1 MAADEAIGT
10 ALWTSVNVSAI
21 QDERRT
27 ILHAI
32 WRDISKRKR
41 AEEELRQKQRELAHV
56 ARVVPLGEM
65 AAALAHE
72 LNQPLAAIV
81 SNAQA
86 SQRMLADD
94 RASLE
99 ELREAL
105 SDIVQHSKRAS
116 DVIQRLRALLRKSD
130 GEPARLNLNEAIQE
144 VVRLLRAGTLR
155 DAAIELDLAPDLPPI
170 VGDRV
175 QL

>member
-1 MAADEAIGT
+1 
-10 ALWTSVNVSAI
+10 
-21 QDERRT
+21 
-27 ILHAI
+27 
-32 WRDISKRKR
+32 
-41 AEEELRQKQRELAHV
+41 
-56 ARVVPLGEM
+56 
-65 AAALAHE
+65 
-72 LNQPLAAIV
+72 
-81 SNAQA
+81 
-86 SQRMLADD
+86 MLADD